1 MKYMV
6 NQDLFT
12 YVKQKPK
19 AKKGEV
25 VVLIKKIDHVLIVE
39 KKTGERISVLESLL
53 TLIPES

>member
-1 MKYMV
+1 MV